1 MASAVNA
8 PVAAAEALEPM
19 QQCAG
24 MANPEAEIEM
34 QLSQSNTLVGMG
46 AAGIQQAASELAQS
60 QEVPAKRPRGR
71 APRGKAWDTLLG
83 KWVDAPESDADPPAA
98 CSQSKAQR
106 SAGAGEGEGEGAD
119 FEANG
124 GVSLRDRKQ
133 SKRALERDV
142 AAGDAMALSDD
153 AAPSDESAD
162 ETYGA
167 AHGTKAGP
175 KRKRSGVLQLLKR
188 QSVPRM
194 QLDIGTPMALPELY
208 EPFVPLTASPY
219 TLLAPLS
226 LPPLLLR
233 PIL

>member
-1 MASAVNA
+1 
-8 PVAAAEALEPM
+8 
-19 QQCAG
+19 
-24 MANPEAEIEM
+24 
-34 QLSQSNTLVGMG
+34 MG

-194 QLDIGTPMALPELY
+194 QLDVDTPTAPPEL
-208 EPFVPLTASPY
+208 
-219 TLLAPLS
+219 
-226 LPPLLLR
+226 
-233 PIL
+233 

>member
-1 MASAVNA
+1 MACEAT
-8 PVAAAEALEPM
+8 AAALTVRAVL
-19 QQCAG
+19 
-24 MANPEAEIEM
+24 PETEIEM
-34 QLSQSNTLVGMG
+34 ELSQSNTLVGMG
-46 AAGIQQAASELAQS
+46 AADIRQAVSEFSPS

-71 APRGKAWDTLLG
+71 APLGKAWDTLLG
-83 KWVDAPESDADPPAA
+83 RWVDAPESGEVRRGA
-98 CSQSKAQR
+98 R
-106 SAGAGEGEGEGAD
+106 AGEGEGVDFGGA
-119 FEANG
+119 EAKG
-124 GVSLRDRKQ
+124 GVASLRDRKQ

-142 AAGDAMALSDD
+142 AACDAMALSDD

-226 LPPLLLR
+226 LLLLLLR
-233 PIL
+233 PTP

>member
-1 MASAVNA
+1 MQQCAGMAI
-8 PVAAAEALEPM
+8 ELM

-24 MANPEAEIEM
+24 MANPEAGREM
-34 QLSQSNTLVGMG
+34 GLSQSNTLVRMG

-60 QEVPAKRPRGR
+60 QEAPAKRPRGR

-83 KWVDAPESDADPPAA
+83 RWVDAPESDADPPAA

-106 SAGAGEGEGEGAD
+106 SAGAGEGEGVDFGGA
-119 FEANG
+119 EAKG
-124 GVSLRDRKQ
+124 GVASLRDRKQ

-194 QLDIGTPMALPELY
+194 QLDINTPTSPPELY

-219 TLLAPLS
+219 ILLAPLS
-226 LPPLLLR
+226 LPLLLMR
-233 PIL
+233 PTL